1 MKPVTDPS
9 ILEQLEPTA
18 GLKPVTDEALLAQLD
33 GRPAK
38 SEKGFLD
45 RALDTAKQVLDPGQ
59 PFIKGVAQS
68 DRALINPLRIVDG
81 FTEVARSQREAKAN
95 KSVMDG
101 APPVTGYDE
110 ARLIALSNL
119 PRIEADMAR
128 RIEQAKLPRL
138 EARTGT
144 ITPTGGILDAAA
156 NVPGNT
162 LRSIGST
169 ILKAGAIPADIAPA
183 LYPQDAAQ
191 RLREGAAMLDRRT
204 NAANLGVSDQPL
216 LQTGTRLDNL
226 MPSARDVSQYA
237 PEGVKQLGALAL
249 FGPGAILAD
258 AGVQGYDRA
267 RVDGLS
273 PGMSAL
279 AGATSVVTEGVP
291 EAVAGKFA
299 VNALNRVPLRTLMSG
314 DAKAMTEALQQSGK
328 AMGLELSTE
337 QFSALGNFYADRV
350 FADPT
355 ATPER
360 LKQDMVDAFKATLIQ
375 GPTMIAGGKAL
386 QVAATGG
393 AAAADAARSLV
404 RREPTAPGQ
413 ADYQAALDRVFG
425 RQAAPEP
432 APAAPPQLDPV
443 RQAQATINRIMGQPP
458 AAPAPAPAPAEADPI
473 GELIGQLQAA
483 APAAAPAQLEAPAPA
498 PAAPVQA
505 TLPEPAAAPA
515 QDDAPILQNRNR
527 STPTSIAQMQSI
539 SQAPDYGRLGFS
551 RDFANGA
558 PVVAGLDLEPDLL
571 GRTDLAVA
579 ADGRRIP
586 VQYAVVEADQVLASN
601 NADGTPNAD
610 YGRQELDALR
620 AIAGNGRIAGLQ
632 AAYRAGNAEGYK
644 AELADDSL
652 HGVSPEAIARM
663 RAPVLVRVMPR
674 EAVTR
679 DIGDVSNTVGNLEL
693 SAVEQANNDAQRVNL
708 DALSFAADGGVTAEA
723 VRQFV
728 RAMPQA
734 EQGNLIDTNGQPT
747 KQAVDRLNAAV
758 FARAYGNDDLVRLFA
773 QAQDPEAR
781 NVLSALAQV
790 APKMARLAGAGALDI
805 RGVVSQAAEIAVNA
819 RREGKTLAKAAAQLD
834 LAADPDVGVIL
845 QLFADNAR
853 TVAPVVEALGNAADL
868 AYTEAT
874 KPAQDMFGEVPRAGR
889 QDIINQLRPQD
900 ERASQENLEVPAG
913 REPAQV
919 DAGRSGAEPR
929 AAADP
934 AAAQAGRPAQDGGA
948 QQQAEQVALTA
959 ARIRRREDARSVDPR
974 VDSVNAQENYL
985 QELARS
991 QPDQARAVA
1000 QAMRANPQ
1008 RMSDV
1013 AGVSPDMVGRY
1024 AGIIERQLELQPQ
1037 TQEQP
1042 LLQSYTPAEVEQ
1054 RLARL
1059 EEAERQRQEEE
1070 RQQRAA
1076 DRRAQADAERDTFT
1090 LTGSDRQADVAA
1102 VQGQRD
1108 LMDDLGEDDDGPV
1121 LMDIPRQP
1129 SAAPDDEKRV
1139 LQREPGNLQP
1149 AEQAAFDEFMAG
1161 RSDAERIMRQLEAHK
1176 GTPWAKQAME
1186 GIFVRQ
1192 AMRMLLDG
1200 RTPDFQSS
1208 LNSGQVSKVRSILQT
1223 QGVDGMWRLIEGDG
1237 GLMGGAAKPVNNVNS
1252 SFINCDPSAD
1262 CAKYCY
1268 ATAGNYRYA
1277 NVIVKSEL
1285 VTLAVELD
1293 PVRAAQRVAQE
1304 YKATAEFV
1312 ANKALRLFDKGDG
1325 NDAWL
1330 PFIKELN
1337 RQGIRVQIFSKVPE
1351 FLRQV
1356 PPMNLRLLSIDN
1368 SNMDMA
1374 DANPDLPVAFVYTG
1388 KDQVDMLAKLA
1399 ERNQI
1404 QVVLPVKLGRSL
1416 LDGSEVTDLKKA
1428 VPAVK
1433 PYLCPIDAGFK
1444 PLGKTSQPGTWNCT
1458 KCDVNGGVGCFHGNA
1473 TKVIMDSLEA
1483 KPSTQQERAR
1493 RILELRREINEINA
1507 AADGAVAETG
1517 RLSPG
1522 RTEGLLRDVDA
1533 LLGELLREYES
1544 AGQGQTAAGLG
1555 RGIDPQGER
1564 AGGPVPGR
1572 RVIPIRAANARPAD
1586 DAGNLQDISRRQAV
1600 TDTAEFRAW
1609 FGNSQVVDASG
1620 RPLVMYHGTHRG
1632 GFEVMK
1638 PGPNGKAIFMAPT
1651 PAEAE
1656 KFGARHIVEEGDGN
1670 VSVMPVYVKA
1680 ENPFDYDNE
1689 DHVAAVVRELNKSTD
1704 RWGQPRGRNMQGD
1717 LSRGNWEAIESD
1729 LVRQAIQAAGFDSF
1743 YVEEAGVKNLG
1754 VFAPSQ
1760 VKSAIGN
1767 DGSFDSTDP
1776 SILSDMSGLQRDG
1789 GMMGRLPEPVRAN
1802 VLARLKALQRRLD
1815 DGRLDQAGYIA
1826 EVQAL
1831 MRQIEDRNQAQ
1842 AQRSMTKGRERGPDW
1857 IKERLIRAKR
1867 KGELDGDTVDF
1878 ALWALEKNPALA
1890 NDLGISLPGEA
1901 RAGAA
1906 GDYNPASR
1914 VMRLFKSTA
1923 NATTAVHEILHHT
1936 ERMMPREVQAG
1947 IAKAYQRAWD
1957 KAYEQGDDTMRGLLQ
1972 AMLAANAGD
1981 KLAYKQVLDA
1991 FATGKLNYDQH
2002 YQLFNASEFWAVN
2015 ATDILAGRYQARGS
2029 WIAQAKQWLR
2039 EMLERIKGILG
2050 MRSNADV
2057 LRGLKAVMEG
2067 NGQRL
2072 SPAMLQEVSGV
2083 ASDIPRNDQ
2092 DNLDLNDP
2100 GREPMRARD
2109 VLSFDRDAANRRI
2122 WRAGRK
2128 GYERGMEFAGKY
2140 LGALKLADTK
2150 PAEFRQ
2156 MMRRFQA
2163 DNFNAQQR
2171 ALEVAESGR
2180 ELPKELRTLLSDII
2194 EKEVAVG
2201 DNTPEGLQEL
2211 AATIA
2216 GAFEQQAQQLIELG
2230 MLSEKRLVENYL
2242 PRVYRNPLIG
2252 KLQSKEQVLAML
2264 TKARM
2269 RIRGDRLKSRGLV
2282 YEVPPGRV
2290 KDMERLGWKLSS
2302 MPDGSDIPP
2311 ALRRA
2316 IEQGQPLPPGFSD
2329 DQKVVVWRDF
2339 TKTEREQMGEVR
2351 DAFIRFAMGYVEM
2364 QKDLAVGRL
2373 FKSIAENER
2382 MASRFNP
2389 GGWVKVPE
2397 KEIPGSGGVQM
2408 YGALAGMY
2416 VERQVADQLKRAIQ
2430 DNSAVVQAYDK
2441 ALSLWKEGKTVWN
2454 PVAHGNNVVSNIFMG
2469 HFAGLNMAD
2478 PRVWR
2483 NAIREYRNK
2492 GELYQEAVENGLLGT
2507 EFANT
2512 EIQNALMPELR
2523 EFMSEAD
2530 VVASRV
2536 SKVTEF
2542 LKKYPGRP
2550 FSWYRENMQK
2560 AYEFED
2566 QIFKLMVYIDRR
2578 KAGATPG
2585 EAIDDAERYFF
2596 NYADVPEG
2604 IRAVQR
2610 VWSPFFSYTY
2620 KALPSILHTAA
2631 TRPDRILLPMALLG
2645 GSNWL
2650 AYMILA
2656 GDDEEEPGMAGTL
2669 GAGAAAALG
2678 GPLAGPGALLATID
2692 RARRMEKDERRGLPE
2707 YMEGRTA
2714 LGTQKVVRLP
2724 INSADGNPYF
2734 LDMSRRIPLGDV
2746 FDVTNQM
2753 GGFPLLQPFM
2763 PAHPFL
2769 WNIPVAMFANKDT
2782 FTGRELVK
2790 ESDDEWEK
2798 ATKWGG
2804 YLYRQMAPNAPIVPG
2819 SYSFNKMMEAT
2830 AQGFDREIMGYTG
2843 FSNQGDPV
2851 RPGVVA
2857 LDVAGVAKVRESNTD
2872 RNLQFKRLDITKE
2885 MREVQTNM
2893 MQLSRRLNNNAIT
2906 QEQHDRERERQEKK
2920 LELLRE
2926 KMSEAR

>member
-45 RALDTAKQVLDPGQ
+45 RALYTARQVLDPGQ

-81 FTEVARSQREAKAN
+81 LTEVARSQREAKAN

-110 ARLIALSNL
+110 AQLIALSNL

-183 LYPQDAAQ
+183 LYPQDTAQ

-216 LQTGTRLDNL
+216 MQTGTRLDNL

-279 AGATSVVTEGVP
+279 AGASSVVTEGVP

-360 LKQDMVDAFKATLIQ
+360 LKQDMVDAFKATLVQ

-393 AAAADAARSLV
+393 AAAADAARSLT
-404 RREPTAPGQ
+404 RREPPVPGP
-413 ADYQAALDRVFG
+413 ADYQAAVDRVFG
-425 RQAAPEP
+425 RQAAPAP
-432 APAAPPQLDPV
+432 APAAPPQPDPV

-458 AAPAPAPAPAEADPI
+458 AAPAPTPAPAPAPAAADPI

-483 APAAAPAQLEAPAPA
+483 APAAAPAPLEAPAPA
-498 PAAPVQA
+498 PAAPAQA

-558 PVVAGLDLEPDLL
+558 PVVAGLDLEPELL

-644 AELADDSL
+644 AELADDGR

-919 DAGRSGAEPR
+919 DAGRPGTEPR

-934 AAAQAGRPAQDGGA
+934 AAAQAGRSAQAAAG
-948 QQQAEQVALTA
+948 QQEAEQVALTA
-959 ARIRRREDARSVDPR
+959 ARIRRREDSRSVDPR

-991 QPDQARAVA
+991 QPDQARAIA

-1042 LLQSYTPAEVEQ
+1042 LLQSYTPAEVEE

-1076 DRRAQADAERDTFT
+1076 DRRAQADAQRDDFT

-1102 VQGQRD
+1102 AQGQGD
-1108 LMDDLGEDDDGPV
+1108 LMDDL
-1121 LMDIPRQP
+1121 
-1129 SAAPDDEKRV
+1129 
-1139 LQREPGNLQP
+1139 
-1149 AEQAAFDEFMAG
+1149 
-1161 RSDAERIMRQLEAHK
+1161 
-1176 GTPWAKQAME
+1176 
-1186 GIFVRQ
+1186 
-1192 AMRMLLDG
+1192 
-1200 RTPDFQSS
+1200 
-1208 LNSGQVSKVRSILQT
+1208 
-1223 QGVDGMWRLIEGDG
+1223 
-1237 GLMGGAAKPVNNVNS
+1237 
-1252 SFINCDPSAD
+1252 
-1262 CAKYCY
+1262 
-1268 ATAGNYRYA
+1268 
-1277 NVIVKSEL
+1277 
-1285 VTLAVELD
+1285 
-1293 PVRAAQRVAQE
+1293 
-1304 YKATAEFV
+1304 
-1312 ANKALRLFDKGDG
+1312 
-1325 NDAWL
+1325 
-1330 PFIKELN
+1330 
-1337 RQGIRVQIFSKVPE
+1337 
-1351 FLRQV
+1351 
-1356 PPMNLRLLSIDN
+1356 
-1368 SNMDMA
+1368 
-1374 DANPDLPVAFVYTG
+1374 
-1388 KDQVDMLAKLA
+1388 
-1399 ERNQI
+1399 
-1404 QVVLPVKLGRSL
+1404 
-1416 LDGSEVTDLKKA
+1416 
-1428 VPAVK
+1428 
-1433 PYLCPIDAGFK
+1433 
-1444 PLGKTSQPGTWNCT
+1444 
-1458 KCDVNGGVGCFHGNA
+1458 
-1473 TKVIMDSLEA
+1473 
-1483 KPSTQQERAR
+1483 
-1493 RILELRREINEINA
+1493 A
-1507 AADGAVAETG
+1507 AADDG
-1517 RLSPG
+1517 
-1522 RTEGLLRDVDA
+1522 
-1533 LLGELLREYES
+1533 
-1544 AGQGQTAAGLG
+1544 TAA
-1555 RGIDPQGER
+1555 
-1564 AGGPVPGR
+1564 
-1572 RVIPIRAANARPAD
+1572 
-1586 DAGNLQDISRRQAV
+1586 
-1600 TDTAEFRAW
+1600 
-1609 FGNSQVVDASG
+1609 
-1620 RPLVMYHGTHRG
+1620 
-1632 GFEVMK
+1632 
-1638 PGPNGKAIFMAPT
+1638 
-1651 PAEAE
+1651 
-1656 KFGARHIVEEGDGN
+1656 
-1670 VSVMPVYVKA
+1670 
-1680 ENPFDYDNE
+1680 
-1689 DHVAAVVRELNKSTD
+1689 
-1704 RWGQPRGRNMQGD
+1704 
-1717 LSRGNWEAIESD
+1717 
-1729 LVRQAIQAAGFDSF
+1729 
-1743 YVEEAGVKNLG
+1743 
-1754 VFAPSQ
+1754 
-1760 VKSAIGN
+1760 
-1767 DGSFDSTDP
+1767 
-1776 SILSDMSGLQRDG
+1776 DMSGLQRDG

-1842 AQRSMTKGRERGPDW
+1842 ATRSMSKGRERGPDW

-1867 KGELDGDTVDF
+1867 KGELDEDTVDF

-1890 NDLGISLPGEA
+1890 NDLGISLPAEGK
-1901 RAGAA
+1901 GGTS

-1936 ERMMPREVQAG
+1936 ERMMPPEVQAA
-1947 IAKAYQRAWD
+1947 IAKAHQRAFA
-1957 KAYEQGDDTMRGLLQ
+1957 KAYEKADDSTRSLLQ

-1981 KLAYKQVLDA
+1981 KLAYKQVLEA
-1991 FATGKLNYDQH
+1991 FASGKLKYDQH
-2002 YQLFNASEFWAVN
+2002 YQLYNASEFWAVN
-2015 ATDILAGRYQARGS
+2015 ATDILAGRYDARGS
-2029 WIAQAKQWLR
+2029 WIAQARQWLR

-2050 MRSNADV
+2050 MRSNAEV
-2057 LRGLKAVMEG
+2057 LRGLKSVLQG
-2067 NGQRL
+2067 DGQRL
-2072 SPAMLQEVSGV
+2072 SGRMLQDVSGV
-2083 ASDIPRNDQ
+2083 RAQLAKTPISLSSWPGSMNEQLAQAKEFSRQNLAGKTVQNRSDGQAILIPASGIKHTLSGQVSPMALAAVRQLDKIIESSTFVSSEPDKKGRNTIKEVRFYEQDVLFNSKPGRVRVVVRVAADGARFYDHFEVKEKAPAGQSGKQDQPGSLQPFTEALPASPGQGNIADATEGDNKSLQDIPRNDQ
-2092 DNLDLNDP
+2092 DNLSLNDP

-2156 MMRRFQA
+2156 MMRRYQA

-2180 ELPKELRTLLSDII
+2180 DLPKELRTLLSDII

-2252 KLQSKEQVLAML
+2252 KLQSREQVLSML

-2282 YEVPPGRV
+2282 HEVLPGRV

-2316 IEQGQPLPPGFSD
+2316 IERGEPLPREFAE

-2397 KEIPGSGGVQM
+2397 KEIAGSGGVQM

-2631 TRPDRILLPMALLG
+2631 TRPDRILLPMVLLG

-2656 GDDEEEPGMAGTL
+2656 GDDEEEPGMAGTV
-2669 GAGAAAALG
+2669 GAGAAAMLG
-2678 GPLAGPGALLATID
+2678 GPLAGPGAFLATVQ
-2692 RARRMEKDERRGLPE
+2692 RARRMEQEERRGLPE

-2769 WNIPVAMFANKDT
+2769 WNIPVAVFANKDT

-2843 FSNQGDPV
+2843 FNNQGDPV

-2857 LDVAGVAKVRESNTD
+2857 LDVAGVAKVRESNTE
-2872 RNLQFKRLDITKE
+2872 RNMQFKRMDITKE

-2920 LELLRE
+2920 LEVLRE